1 MYNLLNL
8 FKTKKN
14 KQLKSTKQSKSQ
26 TKKIYGKTNTELCKK
41 YKDKAIRNTPKN
53 WAYNKCIKRNN
64 WERCKNLPP
73 TNSNMYR
80 DFCD

>member
-1 MYNLLNL
+1 MFNLLNL

-14 KQLKSTKQSKSQ
+14 KQYISKKCK
-26 TKKIYGKTNTELCKK
+26 TNKIHGKTNKELCKK
-41 YKDKAIRNTPKN
+41 YFEKVIRNTPKN